1 MEFCGVIY
9 VVCRKLREQA
19 RPNLGEIWRWKRKE
33 FEKHR
38 NIEHFFAV
46 ANSRIIVSGE
56 VPKKKVGT
64 ESKRYQWKTGS
75 SSPPIHENEV
85 FRWLSRFEKEAIRA
99 FWFPKCLAIAKKRLT
114 FLLK

>member
-1 MEFCGVIY
+1 MEVCGLIY

-19 RPNLGEIWRWKRKE
+19 RLNLGEIWRWKRKE

-56 VPKKKVGT
+56 VPKKK
-64 ESKRYQWKTGS
+64 KRGVQRVNVM
-75 SSPPIHENEV
+75 ENGK
-85 FRWLSRFEKEAIRA
+85 F
-99 FWFPKCLAIAKKRLT
+99 LT
-114 FLLK
+114 PYS